1 MGFRSN
7 FRIGTLLLLLIITLA
22 ACQPNNPS
30 ADSQKIEQFFDLLNT
45 SDFTSA
51 AEMLY
56 EAEPGMQGPGFR
68 KEDFVNTLKN
78 GAQVHFK
85 LLSLESGEEVQGD
98 GSVAPDLQPYFFPD
112 EVPNVCKTYLIKIRL
127 EFEDL
132 PKPNIESISFIQK
145 VSLIFQED
153 TWKIGYFTFPSVDAC
168 SRYGD
173 SIKTPEPAKSAYPEG
188 NIINIEEERGSQAI
202 NESSGLD
209 VILSFY
215 NLMNHG
221 DYDRAS
227 TLIAENSPMALNW
240 TTLLQ
245 TYDIPGKIIRPVIR
259 VGITEGCENVNIP
272 GSQGCEYIHVE
283 LQMFYEGGFFG
294 SPSGAIFP
302 YKVQVIKETGGWR
315 IWDIQMDIF

>member
-1 MGFRSN
+1 
-7 FRIGTLLLLLIITLA
+7 
-22 ACQPNNPS
+22 
-30 ADSQKIEQFFDLLNT
+30 
-45 SDFTSA
+45 
-51 AEMLY
+51 
-56 EAEPGMQGPGFR
+56 
-68 KEDFVNTLKN
+68 
-78 GAQVHFK
+78 
-85 LLSLESGEEVQGD
+85 
-98 GSVAPDLQPYFFPD
+98 
-112 EVPNVCKTYLIKIRL
+112 
-127 EFEDL
+127 
-132 PKPNIESISFIQK
+132 
-145 VSLIFQED
+145 
-153 TWKIGYFTFPSVDAC
+153 
-168 SRYGD
+168 
-173 SIKTPEPAKSAYPEG
+173 
-188 NIINIEEERGSQAI
+188 
-202 NESSGLD
+202 
-209 VILSFY
+209 
-215 NLMNHG
+215 MNHG